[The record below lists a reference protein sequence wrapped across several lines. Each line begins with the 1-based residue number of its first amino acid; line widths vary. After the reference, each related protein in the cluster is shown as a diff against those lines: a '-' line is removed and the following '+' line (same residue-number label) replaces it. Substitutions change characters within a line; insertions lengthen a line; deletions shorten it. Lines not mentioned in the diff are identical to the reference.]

1 MARRKE
7 GASDLPWRTTL
18 RLTEET
24 GKEIDRIAV
33 RDAIPSAT
41 VCRIIIMEHM
51 ERLTRERERQS

>member
-1 MARRKE
+1 
-7 GASDLPWRTTL
+7 LPWRTTL